1 MIFFIAA
8 CLFASCAIVKQAQAP
23 RYDLTADSLSS
34 LIVTQTHNM
43 YERMKTSDASFPL
56 WVNSYDSIAGNLNAL
71 IQIDSARKNN
81 TAILKITWD
90 WKNRLATYKKEHENY
105 KVINKTQILIY
116 QDWMDNLG
124 NTIYSTEK
132 NLKWILPQ

>member
-34 LIVTQTHNM
+34 ATVIQVHNM

-56 WVNSYDSIAGNLNAL
+56 WVNSYDSSISNIVLL

-81 TAILKITWD
+81 AAILKITWD
-90 WKNRLATYKKEHENY
+90 WKNRLATYKKEHEGY

-124 NTIYSTEK
+124 NKIYLTEK
-132 NLKWILPQ
+132 NLK